1 MGPVN
6 LKQELSRRIDS
17 LENDAVEM
25 LEALITFPSVQGEEE
40 CVQDFILSAFRRRG
54 LAAASVAIEDS
65 ITQDPEYTFCGRSA
79 SYRDRCNVV
88 IARKGGVSGR
98 SLILNAHSDF
108 VPAREWSDAF
118 RPKAADGRVFG
129 RGACDDTGQIAVQG
143 I

>member
-40 CVQDFILSAFRRRG
+40 CVQDFILS
-54 LAAASVAIEDS
+54 AASVAIEDS

-98 SLILNAHSDF
+98 SLILNAHSDV

-129 RGACDDTGQIAVQG
+129 RGACDDKGQIAVQG

>member
-40 CVQDFILSAFRRRG
+40 GVQDFI

-98 SLILNAHSDF
+98 SLILNAHSDV